1 MRMDPEGIPYI
12 PGRKGSFML
21 TTLESDDAAGMGE
34 YFSDLCL
41 ALIYGRGFGR
51 HAPMSPE

>member
-1 MRMDPEGIPYI
+1 
-12 PGRKGSFML
+12 ML